1 MFNFP
6 EYLCEVS
13 AKMNIQLQTIFLVCN
28 FLSDEI
34 DTILYGLQH
43 PETQVFP
50 DIDYYLDEMN
60 KEFDGILTAMS

>member
-1 MFNFP
+1 MFDFP

-13 AKMNIQLQTIFLVCN
+13 ARMSIELQAIFLVCN

-34 DTILYGLQH
+34 DTVLYGLKH

-50 DIDYYLDEMN
+50 DIDTYLDEMN
-60 KEFDGILTAMS
+60 EEFDAILAAIA